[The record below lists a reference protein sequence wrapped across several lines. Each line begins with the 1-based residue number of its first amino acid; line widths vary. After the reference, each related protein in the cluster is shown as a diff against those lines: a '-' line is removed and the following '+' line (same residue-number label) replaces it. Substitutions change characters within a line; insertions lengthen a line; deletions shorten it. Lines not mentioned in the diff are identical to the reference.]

1 MALMAA
7 ERDDLRARFRAWLG
21 AELYDARFD
30 DVYLAAFSAVERCAW
45 GELPGMWNVA
55 VRLRHLPSR
64 WERFTATADGFAR
77 RWTSAHRPA
86 RAARLAPWAAAEP
99 HATLAGAR
107 PTAMR
112 PRVLLNAASAVELA
126 TVPGFGRVSAARVV
140 AERAAHGPFAS
151 TDELS
156 RVHGLAKAA
165 RDRAAPYLDIQAPS
179 RPAALSAADLGEQ
192 DGPFT
197 FPAFVRALLRTGLQ
211 RDEPVP
217 GWPAPLALP
226 TPAGLAA
233 RQLSALAGDVHAR
246 PFWAPPRRADAPA
259 IERATRAALRHDSV
273 RARDFD
279 ERVGAVGVVRN
290 AAYIDVLLELFAT
303 ASERALVEVFFF
315 TSAEGGPGDRLLD
328 ALVSAR
334 GRGVDVRLIIDT
346 DLVED
351 VHGAAR
357 VNDETLQRLRDT
369 GLPFRLDW
377 LGTTSHGKTLVVDAD
392 RLVTGTHNWTTRAM
406 FGLDETSLYVEA
418 PDLAARAADRFE
430 QLWASYDPD
439 GRRRTVDLSLLRLP
453 LPHERRVLAAAGL
466 NGSRDLLAAATT
478 PRGARRL
485 AAEHGLDPDR
495 LERLWRVLA
504 LMQQLQLPE
513 PTAYALTLTPAS
525 TPAAFRRTSA
535 GRLRSMLGALGP
547 LPDPYKGAPIRVDAA
562 EAAHA

>member
-7 ERDDLRARFRAWLG
+7 ERDGLRTRFRLWLG
-21 AELYDARFD
+21 AELYDERFD
-30 DVYLAAFSAVERCAW
+30 DVHLAAFSAVERCAW
-45 GELPGMWNVA
+45 GELPGMWNAA
-55 VRLRHLPSR
+55 VRLRHLPMR

-99 HATLAGAR
+99 DTALAGAR
-107 PTAMR
+107 PAAMR
-112 PRVLLNAASAVELA
+112 PQVLLNAASAAQLA
-126 TVPGFGRVSAARVV
+126 TVPGIGRASAARIV
-140 AERAAHGPFAS
+140 AERTAHGPFAS

-156 RVHGLAKAA
+156 RVRGFTKAT
-165 RDRAAPYLDIQAPS
+165 RDRAAPYLGVQPPS
-179 RPAALSAADLGEQ
+179 RSAALTRVDLDER
-192 DGPFT
+192 DGPLT
-197 FPAFVRALLRTGLQ
+197 FPALVRVLLRTGLQ

-217 GWPAPLALP
+217 GWPAPLASP

-233 RQLSALAGDVHAR
+233 RQLSALAADVGAR
-246 PFWAPPRRADAPA
+246 PFWAPPRRADAPT
-259 IERATRAALRHDSV
+259 IERATRAALRHDTV
-273 RARDFD
+273 RARYFD
-279 ERVGAVGVVRN
+279 ERIGAVGVVRN
-290 AAYIDVLLELFAT
+290 AAYLDVLLELFAT
-303 ASERALVEVFFF
+303 ASERALIEVFFF

-328 ALVSAR
+328 ALVAAR

-357 VNDETLQRLRDT
+357 INDETLQRLRDT

-377 LGTTSHGKTLVVDAD
+377 LGTTSHGKTVVVDSD

-406 FGLDETSLYVEA
+406 YGLDETSLYVEA
-418 PDLAARAADRFE
+418 PDLAARAANRFE

-439 GRRRTVDLSLLRLP
+439 GRRRTVDLSLVRLP
-453 LPHERRVLAAAGL
+453 LPHERRALTAAGL
-466 NGSRDLLAAATT
+466 NGSRDLLASATT

-525 TPAAFRRTSA
+525 TPAAVRRTSA
-535 GRLRSMLGALGP
+535 GRLRTMLSALGP
-547 LPDPYKGAPIRVDAA
+547 LPDPYKGAPIRIDAA
-562 EAAHA
+562 EVARA